1 MVDSSSVLHSAF
13 VFSYVKSNVSRGW
26 QIVAEIMGP
35 LSMRKNR
42 NTTSIFVLLIV
53 LFVLNGWN
61 SLNASADN
69 TRKVRTFNCRIFLSF
84 QTVLNSTWSHVTD
97 SHSYM
102 REKQHNNLELVTDVH
117 ISLMT
122 QPQLTRLRIKEHR
135 KTKFTPK
142 KKIPNKHSYFLNKN
156 SSANIYLIYKKGLQ

>member
-1 MVDSSSVLHSAF
+1 LNKNS
-13 VFSYVKSNVSRGW
+13 FSYHFISRTHRNPSGG
-26 QIVAEIMGP
+26 AT
-35 LSMRKNR
+35 R
-42 NTTSIFVLLIV
+42 NTTSLFVLLII

-84 QTVLNSTWSHVTD
+84 ETVLNNTWSHVTD

-135 KTKFTPK
+135 KTKFTKK
-142 KKIPNKHSYFLNKN
+142 KKIQTST
-156 SSANIYLIYKKGLQ
+156 LIF

>member
-1 MVDSSSVLHSAF
+1 
-13 VFSYVKSNVSRGW
+13 
-26 QIVAEIMGP
+26 
-35 LSMRKNR
+35 
-42 NTTSIFVLLIV
+42 
-53 LFVLNGWN
+53 
-61 SLNASADN
+61 
-69 TRKVRTFNCRIFLSF
+69 
-84 QTVLNSTWSHVTD
+84 LNSTWSHVTD